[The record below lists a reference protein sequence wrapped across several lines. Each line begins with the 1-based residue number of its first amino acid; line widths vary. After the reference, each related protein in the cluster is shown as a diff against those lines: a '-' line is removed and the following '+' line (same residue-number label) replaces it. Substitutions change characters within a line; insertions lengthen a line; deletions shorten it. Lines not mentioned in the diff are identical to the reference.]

1 MRHGLFRSLGTPEGA
16 PYVRQSSPHAARVA
30 PSYVGRGFSR
40 AAFSYVGR
48 RFSGA
53 ALVLA
58 LATTLVAQPL
68 DRLTGK
74 VLTER
79 GEPLKDVDVRI
90 EALFG
95 FAGSDFLGQ
104 RTFTARTSA
113 KGDWALL
120 GLKSGIWI
128 FDVSPSG
135 QVPDAIALP
144 FFLVSPA
151 GSGVNGIVPV
161 WHPILRPTP
170 LPSGEIGQ
178 LLADAADAARAGRPD
193 KATPLLALLSAFT
206 DANVLTAAGRICL
219 LMRDPTV
226 ARPFFRRALEK
237 DPTSF
242 RAALGMGSSALM
254 QRDVDAAARAF
265 GDARDRTKDKDER
278 SYLSAAINELNKA
291 HNVMRGTY

>member
-1 MRHGLFRSLGTPEGA
+1 MF
-16 PYVRQSSPHAARVA
+16 
-30 PSYVGRGFSR
+30 
-40 AAFSYVGR
+40 
-48 RFSGA
+48 
-53 ALVLA
+53 ALVSP
-58 LATTLVAQPL
+58 LVAQPL

-95 FAGSDFLGQ
+95 FAGGDYLGQ
-104 RTFTARTSA
+104 RTFTARTNA

-120 GLKSGIWI
+120 GFKAGIWM
-128 FDVSPSG
+128 FDVSAPG
-135 QVPDAIALP
+135 QLPDVVALP
-144 FFLVSPA
+144 FNLVSPP
-151 GSGVNGIVPV
+151 GSGTSGLMPA
-161 WHPILRPTP
+161 WHPVLRTEP
-170 LPSGEIGQ
+170 LPTGEVGQ

-226 ARPFFRRALEK
+226 ARPFFRRALDK